1 MEKED
6 FNKLISE
13 HIRRVRIEKGLTQS
27 DVATLINMDAQN
39 FSKYERGLISP
50 TAYWVNE
57 FCESIDEPPERFY
70 IGMYSKKRT

>member
-50 TAYWVNE
+50 TAFWIHK
-57 FCESIDEPPERFY
+57 FCEAIKERPRDFY
-70 IGMYSKKRT
+70 VKLYE

>member
-27 DVATLINMDAQN
+27 DVATLINMDAQTFPN
-39 FSKYERGLISP
+39 MKE
-50 TAYWVNE
+50 
-57 FCESIDEPPERFY
+57 D
-70 IGMYSKKRT
+70 